1 MRSAW
6 SKGFRC
12 GWQLGIVAT
21 KLDVVLRLS
30 VKAPTSSVLLTNNS
44 NVMIMLSL
52 IPVRCA
58 ARLANIS
65 LCTASSFALSL
76 SLFVCDSHLRSI
88 LNCPRGLVVILIVYQ
103 LIISQFS
110 LIIQINGDTV

>member
-1 MRSAW
+1 MRSVWMRSAW

-76 SLFVCDSHLRSI
+76 SLFLFVTRTCDL
-88 LNCPRGLVVILIVYQ
+88 
-103 LIISQFS
+103 FS
-110 LIIQINGDTV
+110 TALAVLL